1 MSHGKRS
8 AGWAVR
14 SSAVEGA
21 VKRAVLL
28 LAVLSLG
35 MITIAVPVQAQTA
48 GHFNVAYAQYPPTVS
63 DFIFLHDWQVGS
75 TLTISIDDPAVPGDV
90 DYVVTGIDYV
100 ASTEGFLIVD
110 IGPAFDIQAG
120 HIVTVSDGTDSTSTV
135 VANLEIVS
143 ADPGSDLVTGIAEPG
158 KPVFVTPD
166 EGVADYWADPAAD
179 GSWQVDMA
187 DYDLQPGGGVMAQQ
201 FDETGNSTQFD
212 YGIPEGHFNV
222 AYAQYPPA
230 TDVDFIYLD
239 GWQVGSTL
247 TISIDD
253 PAVGGIDYAVTGID
267 VVSTEGFVVD
277 IGPDFDIQTGHIVTV
292 SDGTNST
299 STVVTNLEIVS
310 ADPGSD
316 LVTGIA
322 EPGKPVFV
330 TPDYATHYWVD
341 PAADGS
347 WQVDMADYDLQPG
360 GGVAAQQYDQ
370 TGNATQFDYAISEAQ
385 LLVSEFSQPVDNE
398 ATNIAQAGRTVPFK
412 FRVTDGNDVPV
423 ADLTDAQVVVELFA
437 CGPSMSTDAIEQ
449 YVTSTGLVNR
459 GDGYYQ
465 YNVRTDRS
473 WAGQCGT
480 LGIDVGSGGI
490 RTADFQFK

>member
-1 MSHGKRS
+1 MESAMSHGKRS

-21 VKRAVLL
+21 VNRAVLL

-90 DYVVTGIDYV
+90 DYEVTGIDYV

-135 VANLEIVS
+135 VA
-143 ADPGSDLVTGIAEPG
+143 
-158 KPVFVTPD
+158 
-166 EGVADYWADPAAD
+166 
-179 GSWQVDMA
+179 
-187 DYDLQPGGGVMAQQ
+187 
-201 FDETGNSTQFD
+201 
-212 YGIPEGHFNV
+212 
-222 AYAQYPPA
+222 
-230 TDVDFIYLD
+230 
-239 GWQVGSTL
+239 
-247 TISIDD
+247 
-253 PAVGGIDYAVTGID
+253 
-267 VVSTEGFVVD
+267 
-277 IGPDFDIQTGHIVTV
+277 
-292 SDGTNST
+292 
-299 STVVTNLEIVS
+299 NLEIVS